1 MAFAT
6 LSNWPRVAIRIADVT
21 ITVALVAFTAPL
33 LAGLALLVKLND
45 GGPVLFRHERVGL
58 GGKRF
63 KCLKFRT
70 MAVDADKRLRDLLT
84 NDPKAR
90 AEWLRDQKLRRDP
103 RVTRIGAIL
112 RKSSLDELPQLWNV
126 LTGDMSLVGPRPIV
140 QDEVARYGRY
150 FDAYCSVRP
159 GITGLWQ
166 VGGRNDLTYR
176 RRVAMD
182 VIYARHRCLT
192 LYVRV
197 LMQTVP
203 AVLMRRGAH

>member
-150 FDAYCSVRP
+150 FDA
-159 GITGLWQ
+159 
-166 VGGRNDLTYR
+166 
-176 RRVAMD
+176 
-182 VIYARHRCLT
+182 
-192 LYVRV
+192 
-197 LMQTVP
+197 
-203 AVLMRRGAH
+203 

>member
-1 MAFAT
+1 MDFAT
-6 LSNWPRVAIRIADVT
+6 FSHWPKVAIRIADVA

-33 LAGLALLVKLND
+33 LAGLALMVKLND
-45 GGPVLFRHERVGL
+45 GGPVLYRHERIGL
-58 GGKRF
+58 GGRRF

-70 MAVDADKRLRDLLT
+70 MAVDSDQRLRDLLT

-103 RVTRIGAIL
+103 RVTRIGALL

-126 LTGDMSLVGPRPIV
+126 LIGDMSLVGPRPIV

-150 FDAYCSVRP
+150 FEAYCSIRP
-159 GITGLWQ
+159 GITGIWQ
-166 VGGRNDLTYR
+166 VGGRNDLSYR

-182 VIYARHRCLT
+182 VIYARNRCLT

-197 LMQTVP
+197 LLQTVP